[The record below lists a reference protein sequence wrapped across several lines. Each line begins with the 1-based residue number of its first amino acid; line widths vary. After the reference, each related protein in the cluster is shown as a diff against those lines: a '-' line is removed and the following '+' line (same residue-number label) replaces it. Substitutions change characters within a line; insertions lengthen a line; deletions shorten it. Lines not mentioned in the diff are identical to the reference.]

1 MVTVYLY
8 GELGRLF
15 GKVWRLDVS
24 SPKEAIRAIQM
35 NGMKI
40 YEYLI
45 DKANLGTE
53 YRVLLDGKDF
63 DSELEVQVPIKKHKT
78 YHFIPVPQ
86 GGEGLWQAIIG
97 AVLIVVGIAVNYF
110 SGGSLALLGNALIMS
125 GIAMFLGG
133 VFQLLFPPSSAKAQ
147 EAEKS
152 GSRPNYLFS
161 GIVNTTRQGG
171 PVPVG
176 YGRMIVGS
184 QLISAGITTTEPNRG
199 NGDGANPNPNEPE
212 FEDDA
217 TEDYD
222 TDNVW
227 NELEDRI
234 SDGNGKNGSL
244 TNFHPPSET
253 RIKQANSA
261 KILEFAEMCHF
272 NKGNLGISAIRDYLK
287 TIRAIFDGRG
297 KNHSV
302 KKSDAYNLYQR
313 LPGLPNRNM
322 GQETTDWFVLRIA
335 YYYAYGS

>member
-1 MVTVYLY
+1 
-8 GELGRLF
+8 
-15 GKVWRLDVS
+15 
-24 SPKEAIRAIQM
+24 
-35 NGMKI
+35 
-40 YEYLI
+40 
-45 DKANLGTE
+45 
-53 YRVLLDGKDF
+53 
-63 DSELEVQVPIKKHKT
+63 
-78 YHFIPVPQ
+78 
-86 GGEGLWQAIIG
+86 
-97 AVLIVVGIAVNYF
+97 LIVVGIAVNYF

-171 PVPVG
+171 PVPVR